1 MTIRIGVAG
10 IAGRMG
16 REVAAAARA
25 MDQVNL
31 VGGIVRPERV
41 AAIRGEMGSALRIV
55 ECVDDLLPEI
65 DVLID
70 FTRPEATVAHAQACA
85 RAARPMVSGVTG
97 LSAEQLAALQHAS
110 REIPLFYARN
120 MSLGVNSLLQV
131 LPILARAL
139 AGYDIEIVEQHHRH
153 KADAPSGTALAMAEA
168 IAAALDRDIAT
179 HASFG
184 RHGIAP
190 RRAGEIGIHAVRG
203 GGNAGEHTVILA
215 DEGEEVRIVHR
226 AYSRR
231 TFAVGAIRAAT
242 WLVHQPVGL
251 YGMPDLLRAQES
263 G

>member
-1 MTIRIGVAG
+1 MTIRIGIAG

-25 MDQVNL
+25 IEQVQL
-31 VGGIVRPERV
+31 VGGVVRPECV
-41 AAIRGEMGSALRIV
+41 AAVCQEFGQTLRIAGRV
-55 ECVDDLLPEI
+55 EDLLPEI

-70 FTRPEATVAHAQACA
+70 FTRPEATVAHALACA
-85 RAARPMVSGVTG
+85 QAGRPMVSGVTG
-97 LSAEQLAALQHAS
+97 LSAEQLTALKDAARQ
-110 REIPLFYARN
+110 IPLFYARN
-120 MSLGVNSLLQV
+120 MSLGVNSLLEI
-131 LPILARAL
+131 LPVLARAL

-153 KADAPSGTALAMAEA
+153 KADAPSGTALAMAEV

-179 HASFG
+179 NASFG

-190 RRAGEIGIHAVRG
+190 RRVGEIGIHAIRG

-215 DEGEEVRIVHR
+215 DDGEEIRIVHR

-231 TFAVGAIRAAT
+231 TFALGAIRAAS
-242 WLVHQPVGL
+242 WLVHQPAGF
-251 YGMPDLLRAQES
+251 YGMPDLLHAQES

>member
-1 MTIRIGVAG
+1 MTIRIGIAG

-31 VGGIVRPERV
+31 VGGIVRPGRA
-41 AAIRGEMGSALRIV
+41 AAIRGELGFNLQIV
-55 ECVDDLLPEI
+55 ECVDELLPEI

-70 FTRPEATVAHAQACA
+70 FTRPDATVAHAQACA
-85 RAARPMVSGVTG
+85 RAGRPMVSGVTG
-97 LSAEQLAALQHAS
+97 LSAEQLAGLRHAS
-110 REIPLFYARN
+110 RDIPLFYARN

-131 LPILARAL
+131 LPLLAQAL

-168 IAAALDRDIAT
+168 IASALDREVAT
-179 HASFG
+179 HTTFG
-184 RHGIAP
+184 RHGLAP
-190 RRAGEIGIHAVRG
+190 RQPEEIGIHAVRG

-215 DEGEEVRIVHR
+215 DEGEEIRIVHR

-231 TFAVGAIRAAT
+231 TFALGAIWAAT
-242 WLVHQPVGL
+242 WLADQPAGF
-251 YGMPDLLRAQES
+251 YGMPDLLRTP
-263 G
+263 GPG